1 MRYENME
8 SEVKSEGGRYFSR
21 HFAPLVQ
28 TMRYPVLLVQSKRYP
43 GRRTGMESP
52 ISDFA
57 RLPENEC
64 CYFLSSIRI
73 FKKLMD
79 HGRVSIKHNN

>member
-28 TMRYPVLLVQSKRYP
+28 TMRYP